1 MAAHRYHHQG
11 WLDTPVHPLLGVTM
25 FVVGALADPGAR
37 VDTGRW
43 LQVTGMVRRQG
54 PG

>member
-25 FVVGALADPGAR
+25 FVVGALALFLTALF
-37 VDTGRW
+37 VASAAV
-43 LQVTGMVRRQG
+43 LL
-54 PG
+54 